1 MVAHN
6 ENFAPENPAL
16 GSKNRVGNFFGGVG
30 DRAEMMQGPRN
41 PKLLLMLSTFDSS
54 FYRKD

>member
-30 DRAEMMQGPRN
+30 DRAEMMRGPRN
-41 PKLLLMLSTFDSS
+41 ITNAVNF
-54 FYRKD
+54 